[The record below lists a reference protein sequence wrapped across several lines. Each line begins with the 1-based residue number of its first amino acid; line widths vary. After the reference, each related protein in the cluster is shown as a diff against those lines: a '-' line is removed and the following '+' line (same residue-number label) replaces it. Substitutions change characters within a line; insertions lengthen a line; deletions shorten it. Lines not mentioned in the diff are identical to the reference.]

1 MFSPDFLAAFFAIRK
16 HYRPPDTPAET
27 RPPIPPAGPTPGPIL
42 LPGRTTRQTGRTNPK
57 PPAPR
62 AQSPRV
68 PTLESMT
75 IAALSLAQTL
85 PEGGMIPLFI
95 GLAAGLALWLA
106 GVKIVR
112 AVFLALGAAAG
123 GFVGSV
129 LLPLS
134 GMPDLNVGITLTP
147 GFTGLILGGIVGAIA
162 AMGLLRVV
170 VILTAAGAMG
180 VVGAMA
186 ALVFLHFNP
195 TNPADAEGPADAPPA
210 AYSEPAQDP
219 TEQLARRA
227 REQTAEALDLLNRSV
242 PEGTPASDL
251 IGDLN
256 TEENRERL
264 RDAAERS
271 RAFVA
276 GVADKVRADY
286 ERRPDRD
293 KLVILSSTLAGLAA
307 GLLIGVAMPR
317 RSSALITSL
326 AGSALWLAAGV
337 ALIRA
342 NADPAPAFISQPP
355 LVWAVVW
362 ALTATAGMAVQFG
375 LIRRKG
381 AKPAADDDAD

>member
-1 MFSPDFLAAFFAIRK
+1 M
-16 HYRPPDTPAET
+16 
-27 RPPIPPAGPTPGPIL
+27 
-42 LPGRTTRQTGRTNPK
+42 
-57 PPAPR
+57 
-62 AQSPRV
+62 
-68 PTLESMT
+68 TL
-75 IAALSLAQTL
+75 AALSLAQTL

-112 AVFLALGAAAG
+112 TVFLALGAAAG

-170 VILTAAGAMG
+170 VILTAAGAMAI
-180 VVGAMA
+180 VGAMA

-195 TNPADAEGPADAPPA
+195 TNPADHDGPTDAPPA
-210 AYSEPAQDP
+210 EYSESAQDP

-242 PEGTPASDL
+242 PDGTPASEL

-256 TEENRERL
+256 TEENRERV

-293 KLVILSSTLAGLAA
+293 KLVILSSTLAGLAV

-375 LIRRKG
+375 LIRRKA
-381 AKPAADDDAD
+381 AKPAADNDAD